1 MFFKPRDVLYCIA
14 MTVLITSCISYED
27 VEITKII
34 STDVKSFSS
43 ESVEVEIVLQINNP
57 NNYKISITNSDLNLF
72 LNGSEMGKA
81 IIKEKIV
88 IPKQSNEVHRFTVK
102 LNNKDLAANTLP
114 FILSAA
120 LGIPMRL
127 TVKGYIKAKA
137 KMISKKI
144 PIEFTKNIMR

>member
-1 MFFKPRDVLYCIA
+1 

-43 ESVEVEIVLQINNP
+43 ESVEVEIVLQISNP

>member
-1 MFFKPRDVLYCIA
+1 MFSKPVGVLYCIA
-14 MTVLITSCISYED
+14 MSVLITSCFSYEE
-27 VEITKII
+27 VEITKIV
-34 STDVKSFSS
+34 STEVKSFSS

-57 NNYKISITNSDLNLF
+57 NNYKISITNSDLDLF

-88 IPKQSNEVHRFTVK
+88 IPKKSNEVHRFTIK
-102 LNNKDLAANTLP
+102 LNNKDLAANTMP
-114 FILSAA
+114 FILSAV
-120 LGIPMRL
+120 LGRPMRL

-144 PIEFTKNIMR
+144 PIEFTENILR

>member
-1 MFFKPRDVLYCIA
+1 MFFKRGDVLYCIA
-14 MTVLITSCISYED
+14 VSVLITSCFSYED
-27 VEITKII
+27 VEITRIV

-43 ESVEVEIVLQINNP
+43 ESVEVEILLQINNP

-72 LNGSEMGKA
+72 LNGSEIGKT

-88 IPKQSNEVHRFTVK
+88 IPKKSNEVHRFTVK
-102 LNNKDLAANTLP
+102 LNNKDLTANALP

-120 LGIPMRL
+120 LGRSMRL
-127 TVKGYIKAKA
+127 TVNGYIKVKA

-144 PIEFTKNIMR
+144 PIELTKNILR